1 METPY
6 TEAANKITDDIDVC
20 DVAGIFEKL
29 KQCDFEMFEPKGY
42 GDVKTLFHDDVIKA
56 ISKVAKIA
64 ADIMTSQTP
73 SAIVMSGCG
82 TSGRVAFLTAR
93 SLNKIVPGEKFRY
106 TIAGGDKALFTSQEA
121 PEDNRK
127 AGVDDLIKSTID
139 DAKVL
144 YIGITCGLSA
154 PYVAGQLDYC
164 MDNLD
169 KFVPV
174 IIGFNPVHLARKNP
188 IYDWDKTFH
197 DVVTRLEGM
206 TSQGKGFLINPV
218 LGGEA
223 ITGSSRMKG
232 GSITMVILQTMFT
245 DALNGVVTSS
255 SITSLLDCRN
265 LLKSYESTCRLFY
278 DTSSTAV
285 TALMTSATQ
294 SLKSNSSVYYVSSGG
309 SGVLGIVDST
319 ECIPTYGASLDDI
332 RGFIVGGYD
341 EFNNA
346 EGDIGSLGKNY
357 QIGCEDLSKLL
368 KSRDKEHNDTII
380 VVAIS
385 WDDPVLNEIKVEKDL
400 GWHLKLVA
408 AAQSNVYVV
417 IIDTEQRKRDKNL
430 PDYITEL
437 FVISVDLNDVKN
449 SVSSALTS
457 SGKELL
463 SENLIEICSK
473 WIFNAVS
480 TGAHVL
486 IGKVFR
492 NYMVDLKVSN
502 QKLFHRSIGIIQ
514 RFCPNV
520 SEQEAMTYLLKSI
533 YDVTNVDD
541 VMNRSVQDHILRAS
555 PKDKVVPTAIV
566 MATTQCDVTQA
577 RQLLSKYHVIRDAL
591 SSVVTS

>member
-1 METPY
+1 PY

-29 KQCDFEMFEPKGY
+29 KQCDFEMFEPKGQQQY
-42 GDVKTLFHDDVIKA
+42 FFQTLFHDDVIEA
-56 ISKVAKIA
+56 ISKVANIA

-73 SAIVMSGCG
+73 NAIVISGCG

-127 AGVDDLIKSTID
+127 AGVNDLIKSTID
-139 DAKVL
+139 DVKVL

-174 IIGFNPVHLARKNP
+174 IIGFNPVYLARKNP
-188 IYDWDKTFH
+188 IYDWDKTFY
-197 DVVTRLEGM
+197 DVVTRLERL
-206 TSQGKGFLINPV
+206 TSQRKGFLINPV

-232 GSITMVILQTMFT
+232 GSITMVILQTIFT
-245 DALNGVVTSS
+245 HALNGVLTSS
-255 SITSLLDCRN
+255 DMTSQLECKN
-265 LLKSYESTCRLFY
+265 LLKSYQNTCRLFY
-278 DTSSTAV
+278 ESSTTTV
-285 TALMTSATQ
+285 TTLMTSATQ

-319 ECIPTYGASLDDI
+319 ECIPTYGASLDDV
-332 RGFIVGGYD
+332 RGFIVGGYG

-357 QIGCEDLSKLL
+357 QIGCDDLSKLL
-368 KSRDKEHNDTII
+368 KLRDLEHNDTIL
-380 VVAIS
+380 VVAKS
-385 WDDPVLNEIKVEKDL
+385 WDDPVLNEIQVEKDL
-400 GWHLKLVA
+400 GTQLKLVA
-408 AAQSNVYVV
+408 ASQSNVYVV
-417 IIDTEQRKRDKNL
+417 VIDTEQGKREKNM
-430 PDYITEL
+430 PDYVAKL
-437 FVISVDLNDVKN
+437 FVISIDLNE
-449 SVSSALTS
+449 
-457 SGKELL
+457 ELL

-514 RFCPNV
+514 RFCPSV

-533 YDVTNVDD
+533 HDVTNVDD
-541 VMNRSVQDHILRAS
+541 VMHRSIKDHVLRAT

-566 MATTQCDVTQA
+566 MATTKCDVTQA

-591 SSVVTS
+591 SSVVTP